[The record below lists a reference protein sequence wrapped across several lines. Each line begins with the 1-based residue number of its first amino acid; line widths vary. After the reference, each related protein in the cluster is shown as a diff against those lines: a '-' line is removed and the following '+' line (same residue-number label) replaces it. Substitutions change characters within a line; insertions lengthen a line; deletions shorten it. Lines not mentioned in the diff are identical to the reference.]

1 MKVFSILIMSLIV
14 LTSCNKSLSEEEQF
28 DKDISLIKEYIAD
41 NNLDAMS
48 TDSGL
53 YYTIDKL
60 GTGNFPNANN
70 KVTVR
75 YKGYFLDGGVFDQS
89 DEFGIPVNLQNVIQG
104 WTEGIQLYKEGGEG
118 LLLVPS
124 KLGYGKQGKG
134 SVPPNTVMIFEVK
147 LLEIV
152 D

>member
-1 MKVFSILIMSLIV
+1 MKAFSILIFSLIV
-14 LTSCNKSLSEEEQF
+14 LSSCNKSLSEEEQF
-28 DKDISLIKEYIAD
+28 DEDVSLIKEYIAD
-41 NNLDAMS
+41 NELDAMS
-48 TDSGL
+48 TESGL

-70 KVTVR
+70 EVTVR

-89 DEFGIPVNLQNVIQG
+89 DEFGISFNLQNVIQG
-104 WTEGIQLYKEGGEG
+104 WTEGIPLYKEGGEG
-118 LLLVPS
+118 ILLVPS

>member
-1 MKVFSILIMSLIV
+1 MKAFSILIMSLIV
-14 LTSCNKSLSEEEQF
+14 LSSCNKSLSEEEQF
-28 DKDISLIKEYIAD
+28 DEDVSLIKEYIAD
-41 NNLDAMS
+41 NELDAMS
-48 TDSGL
+48 TNSGL

-60 GTGNFPNANN
+60 GTGNYPNANSE
-70 KVTVR
+70 VTVR

-89 DEFGIPVNLQNVIQG
+89 DEFGISFNLQNVIQG

>member
-1 MKVFSILIMSLIV
+1 MKVFSILIFSLIV
-14 LTSCNKSLSEEEQF
+14 LSSCNKSLSEEEQF
-28 DKDISLIKEYIAD
+28 DEDVSLIKEYIAD

-70 KVTVR
+70 EVTVR

>member
-1 MKVFSILIMSLIV
+1 MKAVLFFVLSFIV
-14 LTSCNKSLSEEEQF
+14 LVSCNKKLSEEEQF
-28 DKDISLIKEYIAD
+28 DKDIALIKEYISD
-41 NNLDAMS
+41 NNIDATS

-53 YYTIDKL
+53 YYTIDNL
-60 GTGNFPNANN
+60 GTGNFPNANSE
-70 KVTVR
+70 VTVR
-75 YKGYFLDGGVFDQS
+75 YKGFFLDGGVFDQS
-89 DEFGIPVNLQNVIQG
+89 DEFGISFKLQNVIQG

-152 D
+152 Q

>member
-1 MKVFSILIMSLIV
+1 MKAFSILIFSLIV
-14 LTSCNKSLSEEEQF
+14 LSSCNKSLSEEEQF
-28 DKDISLIKEYIAD
+28 DEDVSLIKEYIAD
-41 NNLDAMS
+41 NELDAMS
-48 TDSGL
+48 TNSGL

-70 KVTVR
+70 EVTVR

-89 DEFGIPVNLQNVIQG
+89 DELGIPINLQNVIQG

>member
-1 MKVFSILIMSLIV
+1 MKSLLILILPLIIV
-14 LTSCNKSLSEEEQF
+14 TSCNKSLSDEEQF
-28 DKDISLIKEYIAD
+28 DKDIDLIKEYIAD

-53 YYTIDKL
+53 HYTIDKL

-89 DEFGIPVNLQNVIQG
+89 DEFGISFNLQNVIQG